1 MRVKADD
8 GHSLSFRQA
17 DGTPPHRLRGRDSR
31 FIINSNTPFITYTL
45 ATKLDVSGP
54 LAEVVAGLLVCPLKG
69 GPP

>member
-1 MRVKADD
+1 MA
-8 GHSLSFRQA
+8 
-17 DGTPPHRLRGRDSR
+17 RDHIDFEGVIPA
-31 FIINSNTPFITYTL
+31 FILNSNTPFITYTL